1 MPTRQRIKS
10 ELIDL
15 KDDVKFE
22 LSELNNQKELV
33 INGPASQLVKRAI
46 HMSYLQGQKFAIDE
60 ISTLIEENHIDE
72 EFLIQYNNYEKHV
85 RDQNL
90 EKKFTFS
97 NFTDIPHQFDEFIAS
112 FYYLKGQNFIVTHIN
127 SIIE

>member
-90 EKKFTFS
+90 E
-97 NFTDIPHQFDEFIAS
+97 
-112 FYYLKGQNFIVTHIN
+112 
-127 SIIE
+127 

>member
-1 MPTRQRIKS
+1 M
-10 ELIDL
+10 

-33 INGPASQLVKRAI
+33 INGPASQLFKRAI

-60 ISTLIEENHIDE
+60 IFTLIDENQIDE
-72 EFLIQYNNYEKHV
+72 NFLFNIIIFEKYV
-85 RDQNL
+85 QDQNL

-97 NFTDIPHQFDEFIAS
+97 NFTDIPRQFDDFMAS
-112 FYYLKGQNFIVTHIN
+112 FTI
-127 SIIE
+127 